1 MGTSDSLLNDI
12 LLCELKKITS
22 TCIDRTIITRL
33 IFFSRSGYRVQ
44 GKDAPTAHTLLHAAH
59 ALQSAGACL
68 LVLEAVPHRL
78 ATYITRTLR
87 IPTIGIG
94 AGPGCSGQVLVHD
107 DALGIWRGHQAKF
120 VRRFAEVGRAAD
132 EGVLAYASAVKRGE
146 FPNTDDEA
154 YEMDEEQW
162 ALFLRMQGADPVP
175 IEGELL

>member
-1 MGTSDSLLNDI
+1 MDLHLNDI
-12 LLCELKKITS
+12 HRCKSNYNLHIVQSLTHLL
-22 TCIDRTIITRL
+22 TIFTI
-33 IFFSRSGYRVQ
+33 RSGYRVQ
-44 GKDAPTAHTLLHAAH
+44 GKDAGSAHTLLHAAH

-68 LVLEAVPHRL
+68 IVLEAVPHRL

-132 EGVLAYASAVKRGE
+132 EGVMAYAAAVKRGE
-146 FPNTDDEA
+146 FPNADEEG
-154 YEMDEEQW
+154 YEMDDDQW
-162 ALFLRMQGADPVP
+162 ALFLRMQGDPTL
-175 IEGELL
+175 EGELVL